1 MPADIFYNVAGWL
14 AIALAVA
21 AVRYFVRSGLAAKFR
36 KDFHDA
42 FDEAGGPPESPA

>member
-1 MPADIFYNVAGWL
+1 MSADVFYNAAGWL

-21 AVRYFVRSGLAAKFR
+21 AAWYFVRSGLAAKFR

-42 FDEAGGPPESPA
+42 LDEGGGPPESPA